1 MYELRLS
8 REAEKILRRLQTD
21 RRQQI
26 ERVFAVRRSRP
37 LLFAEMSQN
46 PFSGDVNYPVC
57 ECLVSTLTFC
67 PAMNSLPV
75 ISTTCSSTG
84 STVLLTCCR
93 QNWDS
98 IYGKKCSLRSP
109 TTSSYG

>member
-46 PFSGDVNYPVC
+46 PFSGDVKKLRGTASGSYRRRVGALRIMFQLDQRGQVIWV
-57 ECLVSTLTFC
+57 ETLGFRGD
-67 PAMNSLPV
+67 V
-75 ISTTCSSTG
+75 
-84 STVLLTCCR
+84 
-93 QNWDS
+93 
-98 IYGKKCSLRSP
+98 YK
-109 TTSSYG
+109 